1 MLRAEREGQKP
12 PLRCLDSQ
20 PETTMS
26 LSHAAALRRLY
37 WRSFLA
43 GVVIVWPVLSV
54 LLATKAVLGVII
66 AAVEGWS
73 LGQGVYFAFVTGL
86 TIGYGDLVPRQP
98 LTQILAVA
106 IGFLGIILIGLVS
119 ALSVRAFQLRR
130 EPRSPR
136 AH

>member
-1 MLRAEREGQKP
+1 
-12 PLRCLDSQ
+12 
-20 PETTMS
+20 MS

-54 LLATKAVLGVII
+54 LLAAKAVLGVII